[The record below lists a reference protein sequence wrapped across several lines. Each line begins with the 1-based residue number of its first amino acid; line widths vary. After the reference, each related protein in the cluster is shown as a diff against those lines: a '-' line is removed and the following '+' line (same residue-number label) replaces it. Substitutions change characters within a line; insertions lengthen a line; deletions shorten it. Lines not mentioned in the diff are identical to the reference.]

1 MPRIIVVEDEDGLRE
16 QLVAYLTLSGFDAC
30 PAGSAGEL
38 YRRMA
43 VERFGIVVLDLR
55 LPDEDGLSIAAHLRK
70 QLDVGIIM
78 LTARTGSD
86 DRTRGFDAGADIYLT
101 KPLEMPELVAAVRSL
116 SRRLG
121 LGADRGAAAGTR
133 PVSVEAPAAAW
144 RLDKAAFTLEAPNGK
159 QVNLTINEVSLL
171 ARLTAQPG
179 VVVSRG
185 ELLGALGYDP
195 LDPGNRNL
203 DAALRRLRLKVEASV
218 GCQLP
223 VRTIHSVGYIFEAQ

>member
-16 QLVAYLTLSGFDAC
+16 QLVTYLTLSGFDAC
-30 PAGSAGEL
+30 PAASAGEL

-55 LPDEDGLSIAAHLRK
+55 LPDEDGLSIATHLRQ

-78 LTARTGSD
+78 LTARTGSE
-86 DRTRGFDAGADIYLT
+86 DRTRGFEAGADIYLT
-101 KPLEMPELVAAVRSL
+101 KPLEMRELVAAVRSL

-121 LGADRGAAAGTR
+121 LDADRGATAGPCPT
-133 PVSVEAPAAAW
+133 PPETPPAW
-144 RLDKAAFTLEAPNGK
+144 HLDKAAFTLEAPNGK

-171 ARLTAQPG
+171 ARLTAQSG